1 VHSLSG
7 QLLSEV
13 SGPVWVIAKC
23 DCRVICKSL
32 QRDNELQSWER
43 GSRPPNLEDLLLR
56 SCELRKELR
65 IITISDDNWE
75 DFYVVGLKF
84 AHNIDSWGFRIFEHD
99 KDAWDWLLSRVYIPK
114 EIVADVV
121 DWEAL
126 AVQVRQLLHL
136 QRALISNSLR

>member
-1 VHSLSG
+1 MQSLSG

-13 SGPVWVIAKC
+13 SGPVRVIAKC
-23 DCRVICKSL
+23 DCRIICKSL

-43 GSRPPNLEDLLLR
+43 GSRPLNLEDLLLR

-65 IITISDDNWE
+65 ILTISDDNWE
-75 DFYVVGLKF
+75 DVYVVGLKF
-84 AHNIDSWGFRIFEHD
+84 AHDVDSWGFRIFEHD
-99 KDAWDWLLSRVYIPK
+99 KDAWDRLLSRVDIPK
-114 EIVADVV
+114 EIVANVL